1 MTSYLRG
8 VWSYFCGQNPVLR
21 WRCFEV
27 TRSDKQ
33 EDCAALDCGA
43 ALVERGAGVGHC
55 GGV

>member
-21 WRCFEV
+21 WRCFEM
-27 TRSDKQ
+27 TRGDKR